1 MSSTPRSDSLPA
13 IPGKRYFT
21 IGEVSA
27 LCKVEP
33 HVLRHWEKEFEQ
45 LSPDRRRGSRRYY
58 RRQDILVI
66 RQIRA
71 LRYDQGFTTDGAR
84 RALAGDAARADR
96 QQAHQLIR
104 QTIAELED
112 VLRAL
117 NGAAA
122 PSQADSSTATPS
134 EARAS

>member
-1 MSSTPRSDSLPA
+1 MSSTPQSDGLPA

-21 IGEVSA
+21 IGEVSD

-45 LSPDRRRGSRRYY
+45 LSPHRRRGSRRYY

-84 RALAGDAARADR
+84 RALAGDVARADR
-96 QQAHQLIR
+96 QQARQLIR
-104 QTIAELED
+104 QTVAELEE

-117 NGAAA
+117 TGGTDTGQPESKRSA
-122 PSQADSSTATPS
+122 PPLADMP
-134 EARAS
+134 